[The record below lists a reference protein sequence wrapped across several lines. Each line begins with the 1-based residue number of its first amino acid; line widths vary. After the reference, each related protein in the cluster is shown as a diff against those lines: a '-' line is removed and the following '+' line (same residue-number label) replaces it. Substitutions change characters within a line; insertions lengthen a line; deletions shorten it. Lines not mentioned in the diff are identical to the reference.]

1 MLGKKLPKIHP
12 VKCRSAAILLKA
24 KLFNRVN
31 WKKLNGLI
39 PVITQDHKTGKVL
52 MLAFMN
58 KEALKKTL
66 RTKKVT
72 YWSRSRK
79 KLWTKGETSG
89 HFQLVR
95 GIWLDCDNDTLLI
108 KVDQKGN
115 VCHTGHKTCFFR
127 KLKYEKNK

>member
-1 MLGKKLPKIHP
+1 MLDKELPK
-12 VKCRSAAILLKA
+12 L
-24 KLFNRVN
+24 N
-31 WKKLNGLI
+31 WEKLNGLI
-39 PVITQDHKTGKVL
+39 PVVTQDFKTGKVL

-115 VCHTGHKTCFFR
+115 VCHTGHKTCFYQ
-127 KLKYEKNK
+127 KIK